1 MRLEGDCEVFFPTL
15 AADEALIKVGISN
28 APLRRLAELNAGF
41 PPGAAIGWVLS
52 CQRRF
57 GTPLDAYAA
66 ESACLE
72 ALRNAGRR
80 PPDTVRRPTCLA
92 TIYARAKERTPEP
105 KPPQNR
111 K

>member
-52 CQRRF
+52 CQRRV

-72 ALRNAGRR
+72 ALREAGQW
-80 PPDTVRRPTCLA
+80 
-92 TIYARAKERTPEP
+92 IGGEFARLDDASLHHLIAERWP
-105 KPPQNR
+105 KTA
-111 K
+111 